1 MEMLSALGAGL
12 QNLAGFGP
20 MAAICA
26 GVIVGILG
34 GAMPGVSPS
43 MAVAILLP
51 FTFGMSPTM
60 GLVMLCAIYLASN
73 YGGSITA
80 ITINT
85 PGTPSAVV
93 TAFDGY
99 PLAKQGRAGD
109 ALGVSL
115 VASVVGGFVGIIIL
129 ICFSAPLAKVALKFW
144 PAEYF
149 SLAVLGLTTVAS
161 LGGGKWLEALIAVL
175 LGLLLNTVG
184 LDHVSGVSRF
194 TFDVIRLYDGF
205 NFIPALIGLF
215 ALSEVFMNVEEGNF
229 ESFENVADDGRI
241 SAWPSLKT
249 YMSLKWGM
257 IRSGVLGTLIG
268 IFPGAGGTIA
278 SFIAYDMEKRL
289 SKHPEKFGQGSL
301 EGVTAAESSNSSSVG
316 GALVPLLTLG
326 IPGSAST
333 AVLIGA
339 LMIHELRPG
348 PELFS
353 KHPEIVYTLFSSL
366 FVANV
371 VLLIIG
377 WLGSRVWIKVTK
389 VPKTIL
395 YPMIFAF
402 SIIGSYA
409 VRAST
414 FDVGVCVAF
423 GIIGWL
429 LNKFHYPS
437 SPIVLGLVLGTL
449 IEMNLQMT
457 LVMDGPAMFFTR
469 PLSAVLLALS
479 VLSLLTPAIRSIRGR
494 LRSQEKSA

>member
-1 MEMLSALGAGL
+1 MEMLNALGMGL

-20 MAAICA
+20 LAAVAA

-80 ITINT
+80 VTINT

-99 PLAKQGRAGD
+99 PLAKMGRAGD

-149 SLAVLGLTTVAS
+149 ALAILGLTTVAS
-161 LGGGKWLEALIAVL
+161 LGGGKWLESLIAVL

-184 LDHVSGVSRF
+184 LDHVSGVSRY
-194 TFDVIRLYDGF
+194 TFDIIRLYDGF
-205 NFIPALIGLF
+205 SFIPALIGFF
-215 ALSEVFMNVEEGNF
+215 ALSEVFTNVEEGNF
-229 ESFENVADDGRI
+229 QAFQSVTQDGRI

-249 YMSLKWGM
+249 YLSLKWGM
-257 IRSGVLGTLIG
+257 LRAGVLGTIIG

-278 SFIAYDMEKRL
+278 SFIAYDVEKRL
-289 SKHPEKFGQGSL
+289 SKHPEKFGEGSL
-301 EGVTAAESSNSSSVG
+301 EGVTAAEASNSSSVG

-348 PELFS
+348 PELFA
-353 KHPEIVYTLFSSL
+353 KHPRE
-366 FVANV
+366 
-371 VLLIIG
+371 
-377 WLGSRVWIKVTK
+377 
-389 VPKTIL
+389 
-395 YPMIFAF
+395 
-402 SIIGSYA
+402 
-409 VRAST
+409 
-414 FDVGVCVAF
+414 
-423 GIIGWL
+423 
-429 LNKFHYPS
+429 
-437 SPIVLGLVLGTL
+437 
-449 IEMNLQMT
+449 
-457 LVMDGPAMFFTR
+457 
-469 PLSAVLLALS
+469 S
-479 VLSLLTPAIRSIRGR
+479 V
-494 LRSQEKSA
+494 K

>member
-1 MEMLSALGAGL
+1 MEMLNSLAAGL
-12 QNLAGFGP
+12 RNLAGIEP
-20 MAAICA
+20 LAVITA

-80 ITINT
+80 VTINT

-99 PLAKQGRAGD
+99 PLAKSGRAGE

-115 VASVVGGFVGIIIL
+115 VASVAGGFVGIVIL
-129 ICFSAPLAKVALKFW
+129 ICFSAPLAKFALKFW

-149 SLAVLGLTTVAS
+149 ALAILGLTTVAS

-175 LGLLLNTVG
+175 LGLMLNTIG
-184 LDHVSGVSRF
+184 LDHVSGVSRY
-194 TFDVIRLYDGF
+194 TFDIIRLYDGF
-205 NFIPALIGLF
+205 SFIPALIGLF
-215 ALSEVFMNVEEGNF
+215 ALSEVFANVEEGNF
-229 ESFENVADDGRI
+229 KAFDKVSDDKSI
-241 SAWPSLKT
+241 SSWPSLST
-249 YMSLKWGM
+249 YLSLKWGM
-257 IRSGVLGTLIG
+257 LRAGILGTIIG
-268 IFPGAGGTIA
+268 VFPGAGGTIA
-278 SFIAYDMEKRL
+278 SFIAYDVEKRL
-289 SKHPEKFGQGSL
+289 SRHPEKFGRGSL
-301 EGVTAAESSNSSSVG
+301 EGVVAAEASNSSSVG

-353 KHPEIVYTLFSSL
+353 KNPEIVYTLFSSL
-366 FVANV
+366 FVANF
-371 VLLIIG
+371 VLLVVG
-377 WLGSRVWIKVTK
+377 ALGSRIWLKVTM
-389 VPKTIL
+389 VPKSIL

-402 SIIGSYA
+402 SIVGSFA
-409 VRAST
+409 VRSSL

-423 GIIGWL
+423 GVAGWL

-457 LVMDGPAMFFTR
+457 LLMDGPAMLFTR

-479 VLSLLTPAIRSIRGR
+479 ALSLCAPALRG
-494 LRSQEKSA
+494 LRARRNKKADKA

>member
-1 MEMLSALGAGL
+1 MEMLNALGMGL

-20 MAAICA
+20 LAAIAA

-80 ITINT
+80 VTINT

-99 PLAKQGRAGD
+99 PLAKMGRAGD

-115 VASVVGGFVGIIIL
+115 IASVVGGFVGIIIL

-149 SLAVLGLTTVAS
+149 ALAILGLTTVAS
-161 LGGGKWLEALIAVL
+161 LGGGKWLESLIAVL
-175 LGLLLNTVG
+175 LGLMLNTVG
-184 LDHVSGVSRF
+184 LDHVSGVSRY
-194 TFDVIRLYDGF
+194 TFDIIRLYDGF
-205 NFIPALIGLF
+205 SFIPALIGFF
-215 ALSEVFMNVEEGNF
+215 ALSEVFTNVEEGNF
-229 ESFENVADDGRI
+229 QAFQSVTQDGHI

-249 YMSLKWGM
+249 YLSLKWGM
-257 IRSGVLGTLIG
+257 LRAGVLGTIIG

-278 SFIAYDMEKRL
+278 SFIAYDVEKRL
-289 SKHPEKFGQGSL
+289 SKHPEKFGEGSL
-301 EGVTAAESSNSSSVG
+301 EGVTAAEASNSSSVG

-348 PELFS
+348 PELFA

-366 FVANV
+366 FVANII
-371 VLLIIG
+371 LLIVGFIG
-377 WLGSRVWIKVTK
+377 ARLWIKVTM
-389 VPKTIL
+389 VPKSLL

-409 VRAST
+409 VRSSL
-414 FDVGVCVAF
+414 FDVGVCASF
-423 GIIGWL
+423 GVIGWL
-429 LNKFHYPS
+429 LSKFHYPS

-457 LVMDGPAMFFTR
+457 LLMDGPQMFFTR

-479 VLSLLTPAIRSIRGR
+479 ALSLLAPIVRG
-494 LRSQEKSA
+494 LRAKHKTQ